1 MVCISGLSVFSSAS
15 LLFWK
20 HWQETRG
27 RKKSEGT
34 VFSPCVL
41 LAGFCGLTLS
51 LLQRTVLSGGIS
63 IQSLF
68 PGSFAASSIC
78 PFRRV
83 CHTSLLVALRQTS
96 LYLVSLKPP
105 HPFLNSPFIKSPQIT
120 PFKHIPC
127 VPSQTLSG
135 LTVKCIYISTCF
147 CSPNLSSSIPPT
159 RVHIVFQPVFWFQFP
174 KGQFYSHFVMGK
186 FMLFFLIIQKS
197 TREKP

>member
-1 MVCISGLSVFSSAS
+1 MVSINGLSVFSSTS

-27 RKKSEGT
+27 WKKSEVT
-34 VFSPCVL
+34 VFSPCFL
-41 LAGFCGLTLS
+41 LAGFCRLTMS
-51 LLQRTVLSGGIS
+51 LLQKTVMSGGIS
-63 IQSLF
+63 LQSLF

-78 PFRRV
+78 PFRCV

-96 LYLVSLKPP
+96 LYLVSLKPS

-159 RVHIVFQPVFWFQFP
+159 RVYIVFQPVFWFQFP

>member
-1 MVCISGLSVFSSAS
+1 MRADSVSSS
-15 LLFWK
+15 K
-20 HWQETRG
+20 N
-27 RKKSEGT
+27 
-34 VFSPCVL
+34 SP
-41 LAGFCGLTLS
+41 A
-51 LLQRTVLSGGIS
+51 GGIS

-120 PFKHIPC
+120 PFKRIPC